1 MRLPTA
7 PQVCFPS
14 SPLRSPSSTPTVFV
28 QDADHAP
35 ATSPDDP
42 GDDDDLPGSKKR
54 RRAHNDDV
62 DYKPPG
68 QRRVRLFFPSEPI
81 FLIPRQA
88 SRKVSQR
95 TKPLPLHSLNSNTDR
110 PPKIEDEP
118 RLISSDLDESEDVW
132 TAELRDYMLETQRRK
147 KQVEKWFETNFL
159 VSLRCALYT
168 FYLM

>member
-7 PQVCFPS
+7 PQVCPPL
-14 SPLRSPSSTPTVFV
+14 SPLRPPSSTPTAFV

-42 GDDDDLPGSKKR
+42 GDDDDDLPGSKKR

-68 QRRVRLFFPSEPI
+68 QRRVRLFSPSEPI

-95 TKPLPLHSLNSNTDR
+95 TKPLPIHSLNNSTDC

-159 VSLRCALYT
+159 VSLRCAL
-168 FYLM
+168 